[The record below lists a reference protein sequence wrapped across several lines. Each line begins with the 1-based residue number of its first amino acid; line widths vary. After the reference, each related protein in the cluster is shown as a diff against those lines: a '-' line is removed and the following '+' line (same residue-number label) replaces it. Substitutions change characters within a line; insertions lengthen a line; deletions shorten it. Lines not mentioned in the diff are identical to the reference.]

1 MSVPG
6 FETELDLVRSILFVG
21 LTVVAVTLVPCLAAT
36 LRRALPVRPR
46 ETRPLEPASFGHS
59 QKARRSPRHAIL
71 LHRGLVGALFVAL
84 AALFLIPAAAALSAI
99 GVAAIPS
106 AMAFVL
112 PTLLVTLHARHR
124 TARE

>member
-1 MSVPG
+1 MCSS
-6 FETELDLVRSILFVG
+6 DL
-21 LTVVAVTLVPCLAAT
+21 
-36 LRRALPVRPR
+36 
-46 ETRPLEPASFGHS
+46 GHS